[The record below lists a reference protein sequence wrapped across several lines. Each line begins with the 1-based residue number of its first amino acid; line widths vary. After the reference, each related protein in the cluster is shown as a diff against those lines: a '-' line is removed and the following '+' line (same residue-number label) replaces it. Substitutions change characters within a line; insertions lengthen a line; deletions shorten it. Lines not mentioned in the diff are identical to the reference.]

1 MTIPSQPKTFI
12 PVAGDPL
19 HKKFVLDID
28 SIQLDGDEMLHFPLG
43 TSVGVATEFI
53 ERYLITEVGE
63 FPYTVYECRGDSIVY
78 AIFDPPLSPEIRDEI
93 EDAII
98 DLSNSLRKTA

>member
-1 MTIPSQPKTFI
+1 MFNPLPKTFI

-28 SIQLDGDEMLHFPLG
+28 SIELDGDEMLCFPLG
-43 TSVGVATEFI
+43 TSVEVATEFI
-53 ERYLITEVGE
+53 EHYLIPEVGE
-63 FPYTVYECRGDSIVY
+63 FPYTVYECGDSVAY
-78 AIFDPPLSPEIRDEI
+78 AIFDPPLSPEIQDEI

>member
-28 SIQLDGDEMLHFPLG
+28 SIELDGDESLNFPTG
-43 TSVGVATEFI
+43 TPWKVAEEFMAFLVAEVGQFSFEVHEI
-53 ERYLITEVGE
+53 ERGMI
-63 FPYTVYECRGDSIVY
+63 Y
-78 AIFDPPLSPEIRDEI
+78 ANFDPPLSPEIRDEI
-93 EDAII
+93 EDTII